1 MFVYPKTLISYAA
14 HTSFSLHALVCVSG
28 ILPLNNFGPN
38 IHHPWN
44 PLEQLDIF
52 TGGTV
57 NMSNWILSQQAD
69 TAPSFGLTS

>member
-14 HTSFSLHALVCVSG
+14 HTYFSLHALVCVSG
-28 ILPLNNFGPN
+28 IFPLNNFGPN

-52 TGGTV
+52 IGGTV
-57 NMSNWILSQQAD
+57 NMVSQAKYFKFFIRWLYQ
-69 TAPSFGLTS
+69 